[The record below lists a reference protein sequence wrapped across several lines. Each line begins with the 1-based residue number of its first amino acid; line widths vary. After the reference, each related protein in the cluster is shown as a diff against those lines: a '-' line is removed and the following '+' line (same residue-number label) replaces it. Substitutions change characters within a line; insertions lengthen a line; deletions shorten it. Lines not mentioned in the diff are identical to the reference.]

1 MDTRE
6 IAATGLHVTR
16 LGMGCAT
23 LGDLWTV
30 IPDRQAFET
39 IDACYDEG
47 VRFFD
52 TAPWYG
58 MGKSELRLGF
68 GIRDKKDAVVATK
81 VGRVLH
87 RGGTLD
93 WASKWKGA
101 LPFDLRFDYTYSGV
115 MRSFEDSIQRL
126 GTPTIHAL
134 AIHDLDLLYHGT
146 PEAVAARF
154 DELDGGGGHKALLE
168 LKSSAGVTAI
178 GAGINRTGLIPR
190 FLERFALDYFLVA
203 MPYTLLSQEGLEE
216 LDLCHRQGVSVII
229 GAPYAS
235 GLLAS
240 GSKRPASYD
249 YAASPAEMVEKTKRL
264 EAVCEKYGVPLAAA
278 ALQFVLMH
286 PAVVSVIP
294 GPNTVE
300 QARQNAG
307 YLKHLIPGE
316 FWSDLR
322 AEGLI
327 HERAPVV
334 V

>member
-6 IAATGLHVTR
+6 IASTGLRVTR

-23 LGDLWTV
+23 LGDLWNV
-30 IPDRQAFET
+30 ISDSQAFAT

-47 VRFFD
+47 IRFFD

-68 GIRDKKDAVVATK
+68 GIRDKQDAIVATK

-87 RGGTLD
+87 RGGNLD
-93 WASKWKGA
+93 WASRWKGG

-115 MRSFEDSIQRL
+115 IRSFEDSVQRL
-126 GTPTIHAL
+126 GIPTIHAL

-146 PEAVAARF
+146 PEAVSARF
-154 DELDGGGGHKALLE
+154 DELDGGGGHKALQE
-168 LKSSAGVTAI
+168 LKSTAGVAAI

-203 MPYTLLSQEGLEE
+203 MPYTLLSQEGLDE
-216 LDLCHRQGVSVII
+216 LNLCHSRGVSVII

-249 YAASPAEMVEKTKRL
+249 YAASPAEMVQKTKLL
-264 EAVCEKYGVPLAAA
+264 EDACEKYDVPLAAA
-278 ALQFVLMH
+278 ALQFVLTH

-294 GPNTVE
+294 GPNSVE
-300 QARQNAG
+300 QARQNAT
-307 YLKHLIPGE
+307 YLKHPIPAE
-316 FWSDLR
+316 LWSDLR
-322 AEGLI
+322 AQGLV
-327 HERAPVV
+327 HDKAPVHV
-334 V
+334 